1 MLMAPISRGRREPTR
16 SNHVRY
22 VLVTVAA
29 FVVAAAAIL
38 AIWFWLGRSV
48 PIQSEIKGKLD
59 CLSYAPSTASQHPLV
74 SPDYTVP
81 LEVIEKD
88 LMALRPLTDCI
99 RTYSSYGI
107 QAEVLPI
114 AARLGFQ
121 VMVGI
126 WIGAED
132 KRNRIEIDA
141 ALKVT
146 EKHPGAVRAIIVG
159 NEVLLRKE
167 MSGERLASVIRSVK
181 ARTSHKVAYADMIDF
196 WMRNPMVTEAV
207 DKILLHV
214 LPYWDDP
221 VAPSVEDVQDRV
233 RMVVGA
239 ARAAFPGKD
248 LEIGE
253 IGWPSAGRTRAH
265 AVPTRVNQA
274 RFIRDFVAQAGAL
287 GLHYNIIEALDQSWK
302 RLPEG
307 TVGGYWGIIDGDRKT
322 KFPFAGPVSE
332 WPDWKDAATF
342 STLVSALFLLLAL
355 VCKRRPGLMPALGI
369 ALSGAATGTLLWM
382 LADQIGAMAIGLP
395 GLAWGGY
402 LISITIL
409 GGLFLAAQMA
419 GLPGPWDRPPAPLS
433 AVLAACRQRRLTPDD
448 VLGLLRW
455 AILLPA
461 AIVAVSQALDGRY
474 RDFHTLAFLLPALA
488 LLLLAW
494 RGKAAASRT
503 SEEGWLCLM
512 IALSGPAAV
521 DVPGNWEAMA
531 WAGTCLLLALPGLPA
546 IRAEWRRLHR
556 AVAPVGQ
563 G

>member
-1 MLMAPISRGRREPTR
+1 MAA
-16 SNHVRY
+16 
-22 VLVTVAA
+22 L
-29 FVVAAAAIL
+29 
-38 AIWFWLGRSV
+38 WFWLGRPV
-48 PIQSEIKGKLD
+48 PIQSEIGGKLD
-59 CLSYAPSTASQHPLV
+59 CLSYAPATKAQHPLI

-81 LEVIEKD
+81 LSTIEKD
-88 LMALRPLTDCI
+88 LAALRPITDCI

-126 WIGAED
+126 WIGTEE

-141 ALKVT
+141 ALKIA

-167 MSGERLASVIRSVK
+167 MSGERLAAVIRSVK
-181 ARTSHKVAYADMIDF
+181 ARTPHKVAYADMIDF
-196 WMRNPMVTEAV
+196 WLRNPMVGDAV
-207 DKILLHV
+207 DRMLIHV

-221 VAPSVEDVQDRV
+221 VALSVEDVQDRV
-233 RMVVGA
+233 RMVIGA

-265 AVPTRVNQA
+265 AVPSRVNQA
-274 RFIRDFVAQAGAL
+274 RFIRDFAAQAGSL
-287 GLHYNIIEALDQSWK
+287 GLHYNIIEALDQAWK

-307 TVGGYWGIIDGDRKT
+307 TVGGYWGILDGERLP

-332 WPDWKDAATF
+332 WPDWREAATF
-342 STLVSALFLLLAL
+342 ATLASALFLLVSLAL
-355 VCKRRPGLMPALGI
+355 RRRPDLMPATGI

-382 LADQIGAMAIGLP
+382 LADQIGSMAIGLP
-395 GLAWGGY
+395 GLAWGVY
-402 LISITIL
+402 LLAVTVA
-409 GGLFLAAQMA
+409 GGLYLAAQLA
-419 GLPGPWDRPPAPLS
+419 GLPAAWDGPPAALA
-433 AVLAACRQRRLTPDD
+433 AVLGACRRRRLTPDEA
-448 VLGLLRW
+448 LGLLRW
-455 AILLPA
+455 TILLPA
-461 AIVAVSQALDGRY
+461 AVVAVSQGLDGRY
-474 RDFHTLAFLLPALA
+474 RDFLTLAFLMPALA
-488 LLLLAW
+488 LAASAW
-494 RGKAAASRT
+494 RGRNAGART
-503 SEEGWLCLM
+503 PEEAWLSLM
-512 IALSGPAAV
+512 IAFMGPAAV

-546 IRAEWRRLHR
+546 IRAEWSRLHR
-556 AVAPVGQ
+556 AFASIGQ